1 MYSFPV
7 GDNGRSP
14 PAVLTI
20 AGSDSGG
27 GAGIQAD
34 LKTFTALGCYGASV
48 VTALTAQNTKGV
60 QDVHTIPPQ
69 FVEEQLQSVLDDIP
83 VAAIKTGM
91 LSTADVVHTVARALL
106 ALRSA
111 PQQQP
116 YPPIVI
122 DPVCVSTSGHT
133 LLEHDALGVLV
144 DELLPLATVLT
155 PNIDEAALL
164 LHHLKPPHA
173 PASISSIGDMLRA
186 ACELRCALGDGT
198 AVLLKGGHL
207 PRGGARLADVVSASA
222 ESAGTAPYWISGVEC
237 EGMVLSCV
245 PGGDPPDAEILLR
258 AAGADPT
265 TAVDVPIAVDVL
277 CERDGGGK
285 GKCVCT
291 LFVRPYLESKNTHGT
306 GCTLSAALACALACA
321 LARGEPLVEAV
332 KFATMYTHHGIA
344 TAFPIGSGHGPL
356 NHMHALFSRPLNRPT
371 PRDPYPLVRALIRSN
386 ADVWKQYVR
395 HDFVRQLGEGTL
407 SRERFLHFIKQDYHY
422 LKYYARANGLLV
434 AKSSAYADFAAAAE
448 IVLAVVRERKMHV
461 AFSAQWGIDL
471 AELESTPESPA
482 CTAYGAYIMDVGMQ
496 GDAASLLMALAACLL
511 GYGEV
516 GLWLM
521 REAERPQSRVRI
533 EDNPYRKWIEDYSG
547 EGYQAAVKVGIERI
561 EALAVHDPPTPKTL
575 EHWKTIWGR
584 CTRLEKGFWDMAME
598 LS

>member
-1 MYSFPV
+1 MYSSPV
-7 GDNGRSP
+7 GTSP

-69 FVEEQLQSVLDDIP
+69 FVEQQLQSVLDDIP

-91 LSTADVVHTVARALL
+91 LSTAGVVHTVARALL

-111 PQQQP
+111 PQQQ
-116 YPPIVI
+116 PPIVI

-144 DELLPLATVLT
+144 HELLPLATVLT
-155 PNIDEAALL
+155 PNTDEAALL
-164 LHHLKPPHA
+164 LRHLKPPHGA
-173 PASISSIGDMLRA
+173 RGHL
-186 ACELRCALGDGT
+186 LRCALGEGT

-207 PRGGARLADVVSASA
+207 PRGGARLADVVSAGVGC
-222 ESAGTAPYWISGVEC
+222 AGTAPYRISAVEC
-237 EGMVLSCV
+237 EGMVLPS
-245 PGGDPPDAEILLR
+245 LLR
-258 AAGADPT
+258 AAGVDPT

-277 CERDGGGK
+277 CERDTSGEEGT
-285 GKCVCT
+285 CVCT

-306 GCTLSAALACALACA
+306 GCTLSAALACA

-371 PRDPYPLVRALIRSN
+371 PSDPYPLVRTLIRSN

-448 IVLAVVRERKMHV
+448 TVLAVVREREMHV

-496 GDAASLLMALAACLL
+496 GDAAGLLMALAACLL